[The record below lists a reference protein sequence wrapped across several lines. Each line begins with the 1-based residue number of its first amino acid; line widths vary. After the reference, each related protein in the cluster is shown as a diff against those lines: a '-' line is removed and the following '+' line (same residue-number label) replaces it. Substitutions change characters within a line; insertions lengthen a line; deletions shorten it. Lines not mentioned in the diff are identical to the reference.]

1 MYSIFASNKYVM
13 LAGWLYYVISISA
26 KFCVLIVGMQC
37 KQDYNL
43 AIEYNYL
50 GFSLFAIVKCN

>member
-1 MYSIFASNKYVM
+1 M